1 MTNAEIIYTE
11 MVKNKIDMSLE
22 LHTYAR
28 WKQLGY
34 VVKKGEKSILCAYLW
49 KMTKSKKETEKDN
62 DEEHRGMYLCKSYL
76 FSNKQVEQ
84 IMQKEA

>member
-1 MTNAEIIYTE
+1 MTNAQIIYNE
-11 MVKNKIDMSLE
+11 MVKNKIDLNLV

-34 VVKKGEKSILCAYLW
+34 VVKRGEKAILCAYLW
-49 KMTKSKKETEKDN
+49 KMTKNKKETEKDE

-84 IMQKEA
+84 IMAKEA